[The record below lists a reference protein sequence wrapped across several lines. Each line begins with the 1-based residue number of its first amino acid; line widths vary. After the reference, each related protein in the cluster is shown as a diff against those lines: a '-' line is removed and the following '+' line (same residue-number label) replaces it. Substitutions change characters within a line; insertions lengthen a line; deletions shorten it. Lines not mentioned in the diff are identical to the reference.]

1 MARRPRGGLEYGGAP
16 DLVQPG
22 APVRQDG
29 TMEVPDRTKSS
40 RPKASRPGRTTK
52 LEYDPEPFPGARAP
66 AGPSESAQETLRAR
80 GLVESTQ
87 APAESTAG
95 TPVVTRE
102 VAAAKVAGAPRAT
115 ATLQRAA
122 EPSRKPAP
130 AKKRTTAKPSR
141 PAKPSRTARQST
153 PAAPRRKS
161 APKRRAAPAKSSEK
175 RTARTVRLAPNVEA
189 KLQQIAATFGVDL
202 NAAIAVAITHGFKA
216 LQDVD
221 LVRPVEPGNERVDD
235 R

>member
-1 MARRPRGGLEYGGAP
+1 MARRPRGGLEYGAAP
-16 DLVQPG
+16 DLVQPC
-22 APVRQDG
+22 APVRQDDDPA
-29 TMEVPDRTKSS
+29 VSDRT
-40 RPKASRPGRTTK
+40 RPSLPGASRSRK
-52 LEYDPEPFPGARAP
+52 SARLEYEPEPFPGARAP

-80 GLVESTQ
+80 GLVGPAQ
-87 APAESTAG
+87 APAESTAA
-95 TPVVTRE
+95 TPVATRE
-102 VAAAKVAGAPRAT
+102 VAAAKVEGTPPST
-115 ATLQRAA
+115 ATLQRAT

-130 AKKRTTAKPSR
+130 VKRKTTTKSSRPVKPSR
-141 PAKPSRTARQST
+141 MAKQTT

-216 LQDVD
+216 LQDAA
-221 LVRPVEPGNERVDD
+221 LVRPAD
-235 R
+235 RNSGA